1 MKKALACLAAMVM
14 TVSFLGGCGSQTET
28 AKTDSAST
36 EPAAAESAA
45 PADDTASEAPAADN
59 ASEAPAAESTGS
71 HKFGFSV
78 PTMNNPFFLSIHDAA
93 KATIEGNGDTF
104 VAGDP
109 QMDPQKQISQIEDM
123 LTQGIDIMV
132 LCPIDS
138 ASIKAALTA
147 CADKNVPV
155 IIYDTPVHDPELV
168 ITTVAS
174 DNRNAGAVV
183 AKDMKGKLPEGSKV
197 AIMHSPAAQA
207 CVERV
212 EGFIAESDGYF
223 NIIGDYDG
231 QGDTG
236 VTMPIA
242 EDVLQGNPDLG
253 AFFCVNDPSAI
264 GCVQALESAGRTGE
278 VLVYGVDGAPEAK
291 HAIKDGTMSG
301 TGAQSPVNL
310 GKIAVE
316 SAYKHLNGE
325 SLEKD
330 TVVDTFIINTE
341 NIDQYDLDGWQ

>member
-1 MKKALACLAAMVM
+1 MKKVLLTLLTLLFAISMVAC
-14 TVSFLGGCGSQTET
+14 GGSTTSGTT
-28 AKTDSAST
+28 ASSA
-36 EPAAAESAA
+36 EPAADTESTDTS
-45 PADDTASEAPAADN
+45 ADEPAADT
-59 ASEAPAAESTGS
+59 ADQPAAEKTGS
-71 HKFGFSV
+71 YTFGFSV

-104 VAGDP
+104 IAGDP

-123 LTQGIDIMV
+123 LTQGIDVMV

-147 CADKNVPV
+147 CNEKNVPV

-168 ITTVAS
+168 KTTVAS
-174 DNRNAGAVV
+174 DNFNAGAVC
-183 AKDMKGKLPEGSKV
+183 ATDMMAKLPQGSTV

-207 CVERV
+207 CVDRV
-212 EGFIAESDGYF
+212 EGFLSAANGYF
-223 NIIGDYDG
+223 EIVAEYDG

-242 EDVLQGNPDLG
+242 EDVLQGNPELG

-264 GCVQALESAGRTGE
+264 GCVQAIEAANRAGS

-291 HAIKDGTMSG
+291 QAIKEGQMSG

-310 GKIAVE
+310 GKIAIE
-316 SAYKHLNGE
+316 KAYAVLAGE
-325 SLEKD
+325 EVEKD
-330 TVVDTFIINTE
+330 TVVETFIINAD
-341 NIDQYDLDGWQ
+341 NIDNYDLEGWQ